1 MIYQISILG
10 STGSIGKTLIKILLK
25 EKKNFKV
32 SLLTADKNYKTILN
46 QARKLNTKNIIISDK
61 KSYQKALKFN
71 KAKKIKI
78 YNNYDNL
85 KKIFINKNDYIMS
98 SISGI
103 NGLYPTLKVIKYT
116 KSIAIA
122 NKESIICGWNLI
134 KRKLKINNTKFIPV
148 DSEHFSIW
156 YAIKNNRNK
165 IKKIFLTASGGPFI
179 NLPLNEFKKIKIK
192 QALKHPN
199 WKMGKKISIDSATL
213 MNKIFE
219 LIEAKKIFNLDI
231 NKFKIIIHPKSYVHA
246 IVHFNNGL
254 VKFLAHETNMSI
266 PIMNSLYE
274 NKAFQYNNKS
284 LNISKLNNLNFSKPN
299 KKKFPVIKLINMLS
313 KKNTYFETILIT
325 INDYLVHKY
334 LNGEINYK
342 SLNFGLIKLIK
353 SRYFTRYYKFG
364 PKNITDIKIM
374 VKRVTTYL
382 NKIKLNEY

>member
-1 MIYQISILG
+1 MTYQISILG

-199 WKMGKKISIDSATL
+199 WKMGKKISIDSAT
-213 MNKIFE
+213 MVNKVFE
-219 LIEAKKIFNLDI
+219 IIEAKKIFDLNYNQLSI
-231 NKFKIIIHPKSYVHA
+231 LTHPKSYIHA
-246 IVHFNNGL
+246 IVQFNNGL
-254 VKFLAHETNMSI
+254 IKLIAHETNMKI
-266 PIMNSLYE
+266 PILNTINFSLGYE
-274 NKAFQYNNKS
+274 TNIKS
-284 LNISKLNNLNFSKPN
+284 SLEISKLNFLELNKIN
-299 KKKFPVIKLINMLS
+299 IKKFPIVNILKILPD
-313 KKNTYFETILIT
+313 KNSLFETIFVAANDELVNQFLNKK
-325 INDYLVHKY
+325 INFLD
-334 LNGEINYK
+334 IN
-342 SLNFGLIKLIK
+342 IKLKKILK
-353 SRYFTRYYKFG
+353 MREFNKYKNIQ
-364 PKNITDIKIM
+364 PKNIDEIVKLSNYVRLKINS
-374 VKRVTTYL
+374 KS
-382 NKIKLNEY
+382 I